1 MVLTVRLHTTLNNAI
16 IKTINLHTHG
26 SNAAGVEAQKCVT
39 ALKRRAV
46 ESAEIPSQLR
56 ANVLQNVSTPVLSAM
71 PTNFAIKKVVRR
83 ARRDIEVPPPQ
94 GTPPLFH
101 QILVILVKRENWAF
115 PVCYCLLSCKT
126 ATTYERTF
134 QMLNAVWPN
143 FAPEIVTVDFEV
155 STAREAQARIIW
167 LRKDLRASV
176 SPPLN
181 GGPRKEKR

>member
-26 SNAAGVEAQKCVT
+26 SNAAGVEAPKCVT
-39 ALKRRAV
+39 AL
-46 ESAEIPSQLR
+46 
-56 ANVLQNVSTPVLSAM
+56 NSTATGQSYDEWSHAM
-71 PTNFAIKKVVRR
+71 RHLFI
-83 ARRDIEVPPPQ
+83 D
-94 GTPPLFH
+94 GTFSLAPPLFH